1 MITRKARLFLVK
13 YKGQDGMVSSY
24 VYTNTE
30 EKARDIVKESG
41 SKHRDKY
48 FFYEEIFP
56 KC

>member
-13 YKGQDGMVSSY
+13 YRTQDGMVSSY

-30 EKARDIVKESG
+30 EKAKDIVKESS
-41 SKHRDKY
+41 SKYGDKY

-56 KC
+56 KY